1 MLFRSTISA
10 NSDEAVG
17 NLIADAMEKVG
28 KDGVITVEEAKGIV
42 DELNVVEGMQ
52 FDRGYL
58 SPYFVTNPDK
68 MEAVI
73 ENPYILLY
81 EKKARCFLQNNYK
94 ILTSRPKSVFRR
106 VCCIFHK
113 PPCISARN
121 RLCLKQRNR
130 SLSLCSAFS
139 IVFAFLMVAARFL
152 FSAKEE
158 QIL

>member
-1 MLFRSTISA
+1 MCRGQIMQFALFSVSFAVFRMKFRS
-10 NSDEAVG
+10 
-17 NLIADAMEKVG
+17 
-28 KDGVITVEEAKGIV
+28 GVSSMGEAKAGFLQLLLYG
-42 DELNVVEGMQ
+42 E
-52 FDRGYL
+52 FL
-58 SPYFVTNPDK
+58 SRFSALGVFCFGSLSIGFLPPL
-68 MEAVI
+68 
-73 ENPYILLY
+73 PLY
-81 EKKARCFLQNNYK
+81 EKKVRYFLQNNYK

-130 SLSLCSAFS
+130 SLSFCGASS

>member
-1 MLFRSTISA
+1 MCRVQIMQFAPFSVSFAVFRMKFRSDVS
-10 NSDEAVG
+10 SMG
-17 NLIADAMEKVG
+17 
-28 KDGVITVEEAKGIV
+28 EAKAGF
-42 DELNVVEGMQ
+42 L
-52 FDRGYL
+52 L
-58 SPYFVTNPDK
+58 
-68 MEAVI
+68 
-73 ENPYILLY
+73 LLY
-81 EKKARCFLQNNYK
+81 IWEISFLICCFGRFWLRPPLHRIFAIPRFMRKKVRCFLQNNYK

-130 SLSLCSAFS
+130 SLSFCGAFS

>member
-1 MLFRSTISA
+1 MYGKFLSRFAALGGFGFST
-10 NSDEAVG
+10 
-17 NLIADAMEKVG
+17 
-28 KDGVITVEEAKGIV
+28 
-42 DELNVVEGMQ
+42 
-52 FDRGYL
+52 L
-58 SPYFVTNPDK
+58 SIGFLPSL
-68 MEAVI
+68 
-73 ENPYILLY
+73 LLY
-81 EKKARCFLQNNYK
+81 EKKVRCFLQNNYK
-94 ILTSRPKSVFRR
+94 ILTSRPKGVFRR

-130 SLSLCSAFS
+130 SLSFCGAFS